1 MSNYPYTLD
10 TILTL
15 PTVSGIDGYSV
26 AINALQEAVLAI
38 EEELGIKPSTPYS
51 DARVRMD
58 ILESRIN
65 FGVAPSIPN
74 DGYVRSPLYILN
86 EFFEVTLSIS
96 DGYGEPTEDRIDGSI
111 YMRAVDGYANN
122 DLYIR
127 RDGYWVAVPTEMFVA
142 AGDLTGNHLSQKVVA
157 IRTQPLDVS
166 LETIGAT
173 EDGYHLTWDDTDAYW
188 RAETGFIADGDLAI
202 LSGPFG
208 RTGQTVIKLQGKNV
222 SSIAPTDG
230 YTLVWV
236 AADAQWE
243 PQTRAILFDG
253 YTTRRNL
260 ISNKLLQSPIDNTKT
275 GVINF
280 GSRSAGSTAGATNDY
295 AAILSGDRHTVSGNF
310 GVVIGGD
317 SHTASAQY
325 SLVGD
330 GYTNTA
336 SGQYSSVLNGTVN
349 IANQTY
355 SFVSN
360 GNTNT
365 SSGIYSF
372 ILDGYNNVASGL
384 NSFILNGNNNAPA
397 ASYSSVLNGL
407 LNTISS
413 TSTHAAV
420 CFGSSNTITGATAT
434 YSVIIGGSGNTT
446 SAQNVLIGTSTGANV
461 QSNYGHV
468 GTGINNTISTSSA
481 HSTIISGTTN
491 AVAASSGFAFIGA
504 GNNITVTGLYAT
516 VLNATTAVANGLH
529 SLVLQGNTNS
539 VTGSYSTIVNGNS
552 NTISGAISYATI
564 LDGYSNTIT
573 GAGSLI
579 GDGYSNAIAGLYS
592 SILNGN
598 NNIINAPNSSILN
611 GSSNTIDVNSS
622 NNAVMFGTAN
632 SLVGSTRV
640 VVAGNGNTFTSVT
653 NSYVLG
659 QFNSVQ
665 GSSIKIT
672 GDSNTVGASSSFNRI
687 FGNSNNLGAT
697 SVQNSVFGASN
708 VLVNTTHDNV
718 VLGSS
723 NIVDGYGS
731 STTLGATNITSA
743 NFSFVQGQYGKSRL
757 FGQQVHANS
766 RFTAG
771 KVGEAQWS
779 RFILSGTG
787 ASGSAITLQLQDTA
801 AVNATF
807 QDGYSYDMQIRVL
820 IVNTSPITPNPVLP
834 ARFVFDVL
842 AHCESGTLTID
853 NTNQTLSTI
862 NIGSDVLR
870 TAGWS
875 VTIGSSGSQLTVVV
889 DLEDPSS
896 YVRPSNSPSNRR
908 AVATV
913 QMLEISRT

>member
-15 PTVSGIDGYSV
+15 PTVSGSDGYSV
-26 AINALQEAVLAI
+26 AINALQEAVIAI

-86 EFFEVTLSIS
+86 DFFEVTLSIS
-96 DGYGEPTEDRIDGSI
+96 DGYGEPTEDRIDGSL

-127 RDGYWVAVPTEMFVA
+127 RDGYWVAIPTEMFVA
-142 AGDLTGNHLSQKVVA
+142 AGDLTGNHLSQTVVGMRGKTLHSSLA
-157 IRTQPLDVS
+157 TVASTQ
-166 LETIGAT
+166 
-173 EDGYHLTWDDTDAYW
+173 DGYHLTWDNTDAYW
-188 RAETGFIADGDLAI
+188 RAETGFIANGDLAI

-222 SSIAPTDG
+222 SSTAPTDG

-236 AADAQWE
+236 AADSQWE

-295 AAILSGDRHTVSGNF
+295 AAILSGDRHTVNGNF

-481 HSTIISGTTN
+481 HATIISGTTN

-516 VLNATTAVANGLH
+516 VLNSTTATANGLH

-552 NTISGAISYATI
+552 NTISSSPAYSTI
-564 LDGYSNTIT
+564 FDGYSNSIT
-573 GAGSLI
+573 ASGGFIA
-579 GDGYSNAIAGLYS
+579 DGYSNSITGIWS
-592 SILNGN
+592 SIMNGN
-598 NNIINAPNSSILN
+598 NNSIAARNTTILN
-611 GSSNTIDVNSS
+611 GSSNTIDINSPETTILD
-622 NNAVMFGTAN
+622 GTAN
-632 SLVGSTRV
+632 QIINSVNALVS
-640 VVAGNGNTFTSVT
+640 GNGNVVNTSNNTYIFGTF
-653 NSYVLG
+653 
-659 QFNSVQ
+659 
-665 GSSIKIT
+665 
-672 GDSNTVGASSSFNRI
+672 NTVQSSSSKIIGSLNTIGSGGSFNRV
-687 FGNSNNLGAT
+687 FGNSNILGT
-697 SVQNSVFGASN
+697 SITQNNVFGASN
-708 VLVNTTHDNV
+708 TLLNSTHDNTV
-718 VLGSS
+718 IGST
-723 NIVDGYGS
+723 NIVDGYGGSTVSGSNNIAAANLS
-731 STTLGATNITSA
+731 SII
-743 NFSFVQGQYGKSRL
+743 GQYGKSRL
-757 FGQQVHANS
+757 FGQDVRANS

-771 KVGEAQWS
+771 KIGEVQWS
-779 RFILSGTG
+779 RFILAGTA
-787 ASGSAITLQLQDTA
+787 ASGGAITLQLQDTV
-801 AVNATF
+801 AVNPTF
-807 QDGYSYDMQIRVL
+807 QDGYSYDLQVRVL
-820 IVNTSPITPNPVLP
+820 VVNTTPITPNPVLP
-834 ARFVFDVL
+834 ARFIFDIL
-842 AHCESGTLTID
+842 AHCESGTLVLD
-853 NTNQTLSTI
+853 NVNQTLTTI
-862 NIGSDVLR
+862 NIGTDVLR

-875 VTIGSSGSQLTVVV
+875 VTIGTSGSQITVVV
-889 DLEDPSS
+889 DLEDPAS
-896 YVRPSNSPSNRR
+896 YVRPTNTPSTRR

-913 QMLEISRT
+913 QMIEISRT